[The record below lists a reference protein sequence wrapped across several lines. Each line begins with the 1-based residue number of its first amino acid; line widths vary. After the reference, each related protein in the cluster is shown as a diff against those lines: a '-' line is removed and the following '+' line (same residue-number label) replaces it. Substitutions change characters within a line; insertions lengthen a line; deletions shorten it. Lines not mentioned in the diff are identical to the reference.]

1 MFFFEVLPVWSLPRR
16 FSALAR
22 WSGKNGR
29 NERERRNGDAGRRER
44 LSVPAAARLG
54 SHAIFCSPPRAEIW
68 KTLRMASDSESPHSR
83 PSPSSRPGRERIL
96 AYRPYEKLLSYQR
109 SNAVYLATVKFT
121 ERFLRPGDR
130 TIDQMVQAARSGK
143 QNIVEGSMAG
153 AGSRQSEL
161 FLTNVARAS
170 LAELLEDY
178 RDFLNVRRERIWEPD
193 SRESPSC
200 GGSAGKTAAPTRI
213 TGNSS
218 KRVRRRSSPTSSS
231 C

>member
-1 MFFFEVLPVWSLPRR
+1 
-16 FSALAR
+16 
-22 WSGKNGR
+22 
-29 NERERRNGDAGRRER
+29 
-44 LSVPAAARLG
+44 
-54 SHAIFCSPPRAEIW
+54 
-68 KTLRMASDSESPHSR
+68 MASESESPHSR
-83 PSPSSRPGRERIL
+83 SSPSSRPDRERIL

-193 SRESPSC
+193 SRESAFVRGLC
-200 GGSAGKTAAPTRI
+200 RKNGGSYENYREFVETRPAAIVANIVIVLIHQTCFLLDKQVAALEEKFLAEGGIKEKMTRL
-213 TGNSS
+213 
-218 KRVRRRSSPTSSS
+218 RVEARKKLRG
-231 C
+231 